1 MLKRNLKNNSRSYS
15 PSPKSM
21 LLYSFSKANANIL
34 FSFRQG
40 GNRNKPLFHIN
51 SQITRTK
58 CYSCLV
64 RIIDTN
70 NIAIIQFIA
79 NGSLDWLFS
88 FSFCNNRYA
97 NGSCK
102 KDLFVLNSVSTTPNC
117 DM

>member
-1 MLKRNLKNNSRSYS
+1 
-15 PSPKSM
+15 M

-34 FSFRQG
+34 FSFRQER
-40 GNRNKPLFHIN
+40 NRNKPILHIN
-51 SQITRTK
+51 YQIIRTK
-58 CYSCLV
+58 WEFCLV
-64 RIIDTN
+64 KIIDTN
-70 NIAIIQFIA
+70 NIAIAQSIA

-102 KDLFVLNSVSTTPNC
+102 KDLFALNSVSTTPNR

>member
-1 MLKRNLKNNSRSYS
+1 
-15 PSPKSM
+15 M
-21 LLYSFSKANANIL
+21 LLYSFSKANPNIL
-34 FSFRQG
+34 FFFKQG
-40 GNRNKPLFHIN
+40 RNRNKPLLHIN
-51 SQITRTK
+51 YQIIRTK
-58 CYSCLV
+58 WEFCLV
-64 RIIDTN
+64 KIIDTN

-102 KDLFVLNSVSTTPNC
+102 KDLFVLNSVSTMPNR